1 MTNELEKQFFDTFG
15 IEPSLKYYCPSCNT
29 ELEKWLDSEGIYYR
43 CGNHPECDY
52 FLDVQS
58 EDFEECLN
66 CLNFK
71 ITYPQITDRIYLMLL
86 ATLTCISNI
95 EFPFA
100 DIQKLKE
107 DILKEVIKHQYGFDK
122 HQVRTLFEEG

>member
-1 MTNELEKQFFDTFG
+1 MINELEKIFFDTFG
-15 IEPSLKYYCPSCNT
+15 IEQKYEDGTC
-29 ELEKWLDSEGIYYR
+29 DMDD
-43 CGNHPECDY
+43 ECRYTDCSVCQRINK
-52 FLDVQS
+52 F
-58 EDFEECLN
+58 N
-66 CLNFK
+66 
-71 ITYPQITDRIYLMLL
+71 YPQITNRIYLMLL